1 MAYEPESP
9 TLFNPFLL
17 WADMGMRAT
26 EMAVASTQNITEGAD
41 RVTRAVASAEADEIV
56 DAADAQA
63 ALPASAWPAASWD
76 GIASMQRLAWDLM
89 AQSWVR
95 WLSTAGN
102 LMSASA
108 GDGLARSGAGVM
120 GVAEHAVASDEAKP
134 RRKQPRARAR
144 KTAK

>member
-1 MAYEPESP
+1 MAYEPDSP

-26 EMAVASTQNITEGAD
+26 EMAVASTQNITAGAD
-41 RVTRAVASAEADEIV
+41 RVTRAVASTEADEIV
-56 DAADAQA
+56 DTD
-63 ALPASAWPAASWD
+63 SSWD
-76 GIASMQRLAWDLM
+76 GIAGMQRLAWDLM